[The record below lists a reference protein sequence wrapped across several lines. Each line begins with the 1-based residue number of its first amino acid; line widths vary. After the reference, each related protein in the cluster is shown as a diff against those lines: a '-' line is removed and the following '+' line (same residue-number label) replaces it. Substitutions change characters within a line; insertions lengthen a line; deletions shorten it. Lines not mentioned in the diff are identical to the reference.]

1 MKSLKWT
8 PLLVALAVIVLAA
21 RIATATE
28 RPGAIALG
36 PGSELWIEGTSTMHS
51 FENHSHA
58 VELEVALDS
67 AAARPAGVQELAS
80 LIAAGSVREL
90 RLRVPVASLKS
101 EKEGLDKNLRKT
113 MDAEHYPDVRFA
125 MTRYAAKAAG
135 GDTLALHAMGALTI
149 KAQTRDA
156 ALDARAWPAAQGVW
170 LDGTQVLKMTDY
182 GITPPTMMLGAIKVG
197 NAITVRYHL
206 LLVPGAAAAN
216 DSPASAR

>member
-8 PLLVALAVIVLAA
+8 TLLVGLAVVLLAA
-21 RIATATE
+21 RISTAAD
-28 RPGAIALG
+28 RPGAVTLG

-51 FENHSHA
+51 FANHSHA
-58 VELEVALDS
+58 VELDVALDS
-67 AAARPAGVQELAS
+67 AAARPASVQELKS
-80 LIAAGSVREL
+80 LIAAGGVRTL
-90 RLRVPVASLKS
+90 RLQVPVASLKS

-125 MTRYAAKAAG
+125 LAHYAAKAAG
-135 GDTLALHAMGALTI
+135 GDTLALHATGALTI
-149 KAQTRDA
+149 KAETKDA
-156 ALDARAWPAAQGVW
+156 ALDARAWPASQGVW

-216 DSPASAR
+216 VSSASAR